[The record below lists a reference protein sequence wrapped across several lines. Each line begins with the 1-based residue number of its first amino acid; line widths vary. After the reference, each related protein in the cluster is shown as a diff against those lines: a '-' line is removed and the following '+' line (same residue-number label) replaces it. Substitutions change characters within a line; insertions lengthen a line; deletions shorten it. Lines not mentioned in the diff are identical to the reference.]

1 MFNLRNIMLDI
12 TLITVGK
19 IKDKSLANLA
29 QDYIKRLKPF
39 AKLRIIEVE
48 ASPINPKNQ
57 AATKVL
63 EGERLLKTIKIEEEK
78 ARGGVVYLLAE
89 RGKSFASSPD
99 LAVWLNKKNPLILVI
114 GGALGF
120 SDALYKNYPQISLSS
135 LTFPHELARVI
146 FLEQF
151 YRASLINIKKDY
163 HY

>member
-1 MFNLRNIMLDI
+1 MLDI
-12 TLITVGK
+12 TLISVGK
-19 IKDKSLANLA
+19 IKDKNLATLA

-39 AKLRIIEVE
+39 AKLKIIEVE
-48 ASPINPKNQ
+48 ASPIISNNQ
-57 AATKVL
+57 TATKVL
-63 EGERLLKTIKIEEEK
+63 EGERLLKIIKLEEEK

-89 RGKSFASSPD
+89 RGKIFNSSPD
-99 LAVWLNKKNPLILVI
+99 LAAWLNKNNPLILVL

-120 SDALYKNYPQISLSS
+120 SDDLYKNYPQISLSP

-151 YRASLINIKKDY
+151 YRASLINMKKAY

>member
-1 MFNLRNIMLDI
+1 MLDI
-12 TLITVGK
+12 TLISVGK
-19 IKDKSLANLA
+19 IKDKNLATLA

-39 AKLRIIEVE
+39 AKLKIIEVE
-48 ASPINPKNQ
+48 ASPIISNNQ

-63 EGERLLKTIKIEEEK
+63 EGERLLKIIKLEEEK

-89 RGKSFASSPD
+89 RGKIFNSSPD
-99 LAVWLNKKNPLILVI
+99 LAAWLNKNNPLILVL

-120 SDALYKNYPQISLSS
+120 SDDLYKNYPQISLSP

-151 YRASLINIKKDY
+151 YRASLINMKKAY

>member
-1 MFNLRNIMLDI
+1 MLDI

-19 IKDKSLANLA
+19 IKNKSLASLA

-39 AKLRIIEVE
+39 AKLKIIEVE
-48 ASPINPKNQ
+48 ASPINSNNQ
-57 AATKVL
+57 TATKVL
-63 EGERLLKTIKIEEEK
+63 EGERLLKAIKTEEEK

-89 RGKSFASSPD
+89 RGKLFSSSLD
-99 LAVWLNKKNPLILVI
+99 LAAWFNKNNPLILVI

-120 SDALYKNYPQISLSS
+120 SDVLYEDYPQISLSS
-135 LTFPHELARVI
+135 LTFPHELARII